1 MGILSD
7 QPFPMGAS
15 LSLHAGLDGVT
26 ALSAEEYVERAVALA
41 NDRPRLRELRA
52 SLRQLLAASPVCDGP
67 GVCPQHGRRL
77 PGHVGVKS
85 GKLVRFLTVRQD
97 APIGT

>member
-1 MGILSD
+1 
-7 QPFPMGAS
+7 MGAS

-67 GVCPQHGRRL
+67 GYARNMEDA
-77 PGHVGVKS
+77 
-85 GKLVRFLTVRQD
+85 FQD
-97 APIGT
+97 MWAIKAEN